1 MRVQKK
7 KLKEFKKKEL
17 PCFFTP
23 SALEKWN
30 YEYRVETEKKKT
42 KIKWTKKR
50 YIKKKK
56 RYIGWLCEHFIET
69 LTIPKKATLRT
80 EILKKEK

>member
-23 SALEKWN
+23 SALEK
-30 YEYRVETEKKKT
+30 
-42 KIKWTKKR
+42 
-50 YIKKKK
+50 
-56 RYIGWLCEHFIET
+56 
-69 LTIPKKATLRT
+69 
-80 EILKKEK
+80 

>member
-7 KLKEFKKKEL
+7 KLKEFEKEL

-30 YEYRVETEKKKT
+30 YEYRVETEKKET
-42 KIKWTKKR
+42 KIKWTKND
-50 YIKKKK
+50 
-56 RYIGWLCEHFIET
+56 T
-69 LTIPKKATLRT
+69 
-80 EILKKEK
+80 